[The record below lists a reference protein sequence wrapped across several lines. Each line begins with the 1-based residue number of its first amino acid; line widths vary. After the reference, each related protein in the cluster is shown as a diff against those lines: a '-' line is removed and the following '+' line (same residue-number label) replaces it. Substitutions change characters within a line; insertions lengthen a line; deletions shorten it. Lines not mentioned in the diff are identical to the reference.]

1 MTRTLT
7 TYHLTN
13 MQGDQ
18 PVEPRGPNCE
28 THELARGCDVVGEN
42 LAIIRTEWRLGGD
55 GDWHETQ
62 SIIAERIVRLAATN
76 TNGTVA

>member
-13 MQGDQ
+13 MQGDE
-18 PVEPRGPNCE
+18 PVDPRSPNCE
-28 THELARGCDVVGEN
+28 THELARESTVAGEN

-55 GDWHETQ
+55 GDWHPTQ
-62 SIIAERIVRLAATN
+62 TIIAERIVRLTPCQE
-76 TNGTVA
+76 GR